1 MSNKKYFNCDVDSK
15 FVAHS
20 LNESLNFTEKSKYVN
35 GSLDLDSVLISHQ
48 SYYNQ
53 HNQKRH
59 NQTFNNTQNDSQLN
73 LKFNDSFNQ
82 PISFQQIDLFKQ
94 QVINTTVQSE
104 KEGKKYRLHFF
115 IFNYTLDKLGLI

>member
-20 LNESLNFTEKSKYVN
+20 LNESLNLTEKSKYVN
-35 GSLDLDSVLISHQ
+35 GSLDLDSILISHQ

-53 HNQKRH
+53 HNQNRQ
-59 NQTFNNTQNDSQLN
+59 NQAFNYNQNDSQLN

-94 QVINTTVQSE
+94 QVINSTVQSE
-104 KEGKKYRLHFF
+104 KEGKKYRFNLF
-115 IFNYTLDKLGLI
+115 IIQLYFR